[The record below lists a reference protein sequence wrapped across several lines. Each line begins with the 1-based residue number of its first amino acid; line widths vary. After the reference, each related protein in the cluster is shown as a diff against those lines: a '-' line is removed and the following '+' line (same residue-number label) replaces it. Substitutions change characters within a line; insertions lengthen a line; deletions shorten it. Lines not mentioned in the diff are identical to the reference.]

1 MLVVVALAL
10 IAAACT
16 SDNEPAPA
24 DTGAIASAVQ
34 DAVAEALKA
43 APAAPAPVTAAEIQS
58 LVSGAVS
65 GIPAPEIPD
74 QVSASELQAMVESA
88 IAASAAQATEPLSA
102 EDINSMVEAALAAAT
117 SGSATKE
124 DIEGLIAQA
133 VEASGEAAVSAA
145 QAAAAAE
152 AAAETVYQVVAQQT
166 AAAEATPTP
175 TFAQSEIKT
184 GGTLRV
190 VMPTDSNTLDPALS
204 LSTID
209 NATTMQS
216 YNNLILRM
224 EDLSLEPHLTTSWTP
239 SSDLT
244 SYEFKLREGVKFVH
258 GKEMKAEDVVFTFKR
273 ILDKDTGSPA
283 RSALDFITGINALDE
298 YTVTI
303 DMSGANAFL
312 PDTLSLYQGR
322 IIPSDIDPDR
332 LATEMFGTG
341 PFSLTESR
349 PNELVAYD
357 RNVDYWDAGK
367 PYLNKLAIF
376 YMPEPVTRNEALKS
390 GQVDVQFPL
399 DAANV
404 SGTESAQGAVVLETA
419 SSAYL
424 NLSMDVRVPPFNDI
438 QVRQAIQAAT
448 DRETI
453 RQVALFG
460 RGAIAN
466 DHPIPPNDPHYDDS
480 VEVPQYD
487 VAKAKQLLA
496 DAGFA
501 DGLDITL
508 HTSTITPGMVE
519 MAVALK
525 ESAAPAGINISIERA
540 PEDKYWA
547 SVWMTE
553 PFTTVGWNGRNPDQA
568 FSIVYKSDADWN
580 EAFWVNT
587 RADELMIQARGQANL
602 EDRKATYGEL
612 QALVVEEVPRII
624 PVFTPRFIGVRDN
637 VRGIASHPS
646 SWILLHKA
654 WLDD

>member
-1 MLVVVALAL
+1 MLVAVALAL
-10 IAAACT
+10 IAAACA
-16 SDNEPAPA
+16 SDSEPAPA
-24 DTGAIASAVQ
+24 APIDTGAITSAVQ
-34 DAVAEALKA
+34 EAVTEALKA
-43 APAAPAPVTAAEIQS
+43 APAVPMTADEIQS
-58 LVSGAVS
+58 MVRGAVS
-65 GIPAPEIPD
+65 DIPAPEIPD
-74 QVSASELQAMVESA
+74 QVSASELQAMVETA

-102 EDINSMVEAALAAAT
+102 SDINSMVEAAIAAAT
-117 SGSATKE
+117 AGAASKE

-133 VEASGEAAVSAA
+133 VDASSEAAILAA

-152 AAAETVYQVVAQQT
+152 AAAETVYQVVAGQT
-166 AAAEATPTP
+166 AAVATPT
-175 TFAQSEIKT
+175 FEQSEIKL

-190 VMPTDSNTLDPALS
+190 VMPTDSNTLDPAHS
-204 LSTID
+204 LSTSD
-209 NATTMQS
+209 NATTMQA

-224 EDLSLEPHLTTSWTP
+224 EDLSLENHLVTSWTP
-239 SSDLT
+239 NEDLT

-258 GKEMKAEDVVFTFKR
+258 GKEMVAEDVVFTFER
-273 ILDKDTGSPA
+273 LLDEATGSPA
-283 RSALDFITGINALDE
+283 RSAIDFITGITKVDD
-298 YTVTI
+298 YTVKI

-322 IIPSDIDPDR
+322 IIPLDIDPDR

-341 PFSLTESR
+341 PFSLTESK
-349 PNELVAYD
+349 PNELVSYD
-357 RNVDYWDAGK
+357 RNVDYWDAGR

-399 DAANV
+399 DAASV

-419 SSAYL
+419 SSGYL
-424 NLSMDVRVPPFNDI
+424 NLSMDVRVSPFDDI
-438 QVRQAIQAAT
+438 RVRQAIQAAT

-480 VEVPQYD
+480 VAVPTYD
-487 VAKAKQLLA
+487 VARAQQLLA

-501 DGLDITL
+501 DGLDLTL

-568 FSIVYKSDADWN
+568 FSIVYKSDAVWN

-587 RADELMIQARGQANL
+587 RADELIVQARGQANL